1 MQRIL
6 PALLCLLID
15 TSVSAADAS
24 GVRIR
29 FVDDRTQSEMTIDGR
44 ILVEALDGGILV
56 EDPTGTLWSIT
67 PDRLQAHAELPHD
80 FAPLDAA
87 ALGAELQR
95 EFGDGFAIVDTNH
108 YVLCTNADPE
118 FAQWVGKL
126 FERLMRGF
134 LQTWQRAG
142 LELDE
147 PDSPLSAIVFATPQE
162 YAEFATRDAGP
173 QLAASPGYYSV
184 RTNRIVLYDLA
195 RASGSATGGDS
206 DIDRRVAAAPGNVA
220 TIVHEATHQIA
231 FNCGMQVRYADNPV
245 WLTEGLAMYCETPD
259 LDTGSGW
266 GSIGKLN
273 AARLRDY
280 RDFVDTRRGGE
291 SLLSLVSDDAR
302 LRDPATA
309 ADAYAE
315 SWALT
320 YFLIRTRRDAYV
332 SFVRNVAAKPRLTWD
347 TAEERVAEFEAAFGA
362 IETLEQEFQKYTAR
376 LGRR

>member
-6 PALLCLLID
+6 PAVLCLLINAPAP
-15 TSVSAADAS
+15 AADAS
-24 GVRIR
+24 CVRVR

-67 PDRLQAHAELPHD
+67 PDRLRERAELPQE

-87 ALGAELQR
+87 ALGDELQR
-95 EFGDGFAIVDTNH
+95 QLGDGFTIVDTNH

-118 FAQWVGKL
+118 FARWVGRL

-134 LQTWQRAG
+134 LQTWERAD
-142 LELDE
+142 LQLHE
-147 PDSPLSAIVFATPQE
+147 PAAPLSAIVFATQQE

-173 QLAASPGYYSV
+173 QLASSPGYYSV

-206 DIDRRVAAAPGNVA
+206 DINRRVAAAPGNVA

-231 FNCGMQVRYADNPV
+231 FNSGMQVRYADNPV

-280 RDFVDTRRGGE
+280 RDFADNRRGGE
-291 SLLSLVSDDAR
+291 SLSSLISDDAR
-302 LRDPATA
+302 FRDPATA

-320 YFLIRTRRDAYV
+320 YFLIRTRREAYV
-332 SFVRNVAAKPRLTWD
+332 SFVRVVAAKPRLNWD
-347 TAEERVAEFEAAFGA
+347 TADERVAEFEAAFGD
-362 IETLEQEFQKYTAR
+362 LEALEKELQRYTAR
-376 LGRR
+376 LGRQ